1 MIPGNRKYLFAA
13 IAALI
18 QTGVLAYMIES
29 RASILRSGK
38 EIVLETVPVDPR
50 DLLRGDYVI
59 LSYPLS
65 RLESTKI
72 TGTVPP
78 SDGAKPVY
86 VALVPGEG
94 GRHVFSRASWQPIS
108 DLKPEEVLLVGNT
121 PDSFYMG
128 TEIIPLTFGIERY
141 YVPGAGAD
149 GLAQRLDQACRQAD
163 AAYAVTS
170 EAAAQAYTP
179 YLSSVSQVRCRI
191 VPGQQRQGEVALL
204 A

>member
-1 MIPGNRKYLFAA
+1 MMPGNRKYLFAA

-18 QTGVLAYMIES
+18 QTGVLAYLIES

-72 TGTVPP
+72 TGTLPP

-94 GRHVFSRASWQPIS
+94 GRHVFARASWQPFS
-108 DLKPEEVLLVGNT
+108 DLRPEEVLLVGNT

-128 TEIIPLTFGIERY
+128 TEIIPLTFGIERF
-141 YVPGAGAD
+141 YVPEGEGKPIEDGVRENSVEVVAAVTAG
-149 GLAQRLDQACRQAD
+149 GKAQIKSLRLDGTTL
-163 AAYAVTS
+163 Y
-170 EAAAQAYTP
+170 EEPLY
-179 YLSSVSQVRCRI
+179 
-191 VPGQQRQGEVALL
+191 
-204 A
+204 

>member
-1 MIPGNRKYLFAA
+1 MTLTNRTYLLAA
-13 IAALI
+13 AAALI

-72 TGTVPP
+72 TGTLPP

-94 GRHVFSRASWQPIS
+94 GRHVFSRASWQQIT
-108 DLKPEEVLLVGNT
+108 DLKPEEVLIVGKT
-121 PDSFYMG
+121 PESFYMG
-128 TEIIPLTFGIERY
+128 TETVPLTFGIERY
-141 YVPGAGAD
+141 YVPEGEGRPIEEGVREKAVEVVAVVNKAGKAQIR
-149 GLAQRLDQACRQAD
+149 GLRLDGATL
-163 AAYAVTS
+163 Y
-170 EAAAQAYTP
+170 EEPLY
-179 YLSSVSQVRCRI
+179 
-191 VPGQQRQGEVALL
+191 
-204 A
+204 